1 MKQSYKCPECDGEKV
16 IVFEKGPHHNPNKG
30 CKIVKKGRRDCPSCK
45 GTGLIECEV
54 RR

>member
-1 MKQSYKCPECDGEKV
+1 MKQSYKCPECDGT
-16 IVFEKGPHHNPNKG
+16 G
-30 CKIVKKGRRDCPSCK
+30 KINDNSTISGHECRGCK